1 MIERLKVT
9 PPKPGMNIQQLS
21 GGNQQKIIVG
31 RWLALNPEVI
41 IFDEPTQGI
50 DITTKSQIY
59 ELIIRLACEGK
70 GIILICSELIEL
82 AKLADRIL
90 IVRNG
95 RLVSEM
101 EGPIDNV
108 DLLFEACAQKK
119 ESA

>member
-1 MIERLKVT
+1 MVERLKIS

-21 GGNQQKIIVG
+21 GGNQQKVIVG

-50 DITTKSQIY
+50 DIGTKSQIY
-59 ELIIRLACEGK
+59 ELVIKLACEGK
-70 GIILICSELIEL
+70 GIIMICSELIEV

-90 IVRNG
+90 IVRDG
-95 RLVSEM
+95 RLAGEM

-108 DLLFEACAQKK
+108 DLLFDACTQKK

>member
-1 MIERLKVT
+1 MIGRLKIN
-9 PPKPGMNIQQLS
+9 PPKPAMNIQQLS
-21 GGNQQKIIVG
+21 GGNQQKVIVG
-31 RWLALNPEVI
+31 RWLALNPQVI

-50 DITTKSQIY
+50 DIATKSQIY
-59 ELIIRLACEGK
+59 ELIMKLACEGK

-90 IVRNG
+90 VVRDG
-95 RLVSEM
+95 RLASEM